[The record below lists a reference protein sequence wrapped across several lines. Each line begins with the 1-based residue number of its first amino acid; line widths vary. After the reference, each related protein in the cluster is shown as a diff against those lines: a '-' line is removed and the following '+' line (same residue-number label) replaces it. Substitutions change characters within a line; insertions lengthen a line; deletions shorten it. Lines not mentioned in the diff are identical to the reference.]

1 MSNTNKGMTNERSSC
16 MIYVIRH
23 GQTDLN
29 KEGRL
34 QGRRGLPLN
43 EEGVRQAENLKQ
55 QLAHISFDYVFSS
68 PQKRALQTAGI
79 ATGLSCITDLRLDVY
94 DLGEADG
101 LLKSEVKMAGPL
113 PDSSYYS
120 GVEAPEEF
128 MKRIQHFMAEL
139 ETLHGKENKNI
150 LISGH
155 RCTSGAIGA
164 FFKGIPEDQN
174 ILKLSSDNGKYKQYE
189 FV

>member
-1 MSNTNKGMTNERSSC
+1 

-23 GQTDLN
+23 GQTDWN

-55 QLAHISFDYVFSS
+55 QLSHIRFDYVFSS
-68 PQKRALQTAGI
+68 PQKRAQETAEITTGI
-79 ATGLSCITDLRLDVY
+79 ACITDSRLDVY

-101 LLKSEVKMAGPL
+101 LFKREVKMEGPL
-113 PDSSYYS
+113 PDAASYS
-120 GVEAPEEF
+120 GVENPMEF
-128 MKRIQHFMAEL
+128 MKRIKHFMAEL
-139 ETLHGKENKNI
+139 ETLHGKEDKNI

-155 RCTSGAIGA
+155 RCTTGAIGA
-164 FFKGIPEDQN
+164 FFNGIPDDQN
-174 ILKLSSDNGKYKQYE
+174 IVKLSSDNGEYKQYG
-189 FV
+189 FKARK

>member
-1 MSNTNKGMTNERSSC
+1 

-23 GQTDLN
+23 GQTDWN

-55 QLAHISFDYVFSS
+55 QLSHISFDYVFSS
-68 PQKRALQTAGI
+68 PQKRAQETAEI
-79 ATGLSCITDLRLDVY
+79 TTGVACITDSRLDVY

-101 LLKSEVKMAGPL
+101 LFKREVKMDGPL
-113 PDSSYYS
+113 PDSASYS
-120 GVEAPEEF
+120 GVEDPMEV
-128 MKRIQHFMAEL
+128 MKRIKHFMTEL
-139 ETLHGKENKNI
+139 ETLHGKEDKNI

-155 RCTSGAIGA
+155 RCTTGAIGS
-164 FFKGIPEDQN
+164 FFNGIPDDQN
-174 ILKLSSDNGKYKQYE
+174 IVKLSSDNGEYKQYG
-189 FV
+189 FTARK